1 MYYTELKGTEKMRIA
16 IGIGLAGLLVL
27 IGLLLYSPVFFLNV
41 AIRRMTVRDPATAD
55 PAPCWLD
62 GHVRELVSLVSFDGL
77 VLRAAYV
84 PAALPSGFTVIL
96 AHGYRG
102 VGRELSDYAR
112 FFHEKLGYNL
122 LIPDARSHGASEG
135 TYIGFGWLERLDYLR
150 WIDWVKGRTAA
161 AENTGLILFGV
172 SMGAATVMMTA
183 GEELPGE
190 VRAVIEDCGYT
201 SAEEEIRHVMKTRYH
216 LNSSLLLKISGR
228 LAKKRAGYTFE
239 EASSIGQVRKAK
251 VPILFI
257 HGDADTFVPFRMVYS
272 LYEACGG
279 KKELYVVKGAGHT
292 KAYGTDPAIY
302 ERRVTEFLKKY
313 LPD

>member
-1 MYYTELKGTEKMRIA
+1 MRIA
-16 IGIGLAGLLVL
+16 IGIGLAGFLVL
-27 IGLLLYSPVFFLNV
+27 IGLLLYSPVFFLN
-41 AIRRMTVRDPATAD
+41 ITIKRMAAKDPADAA

-62 GHVRELVSLVSFDGL
+62 GRGGEPVSLVSFDGL
-77 VLRAAYV
+77 ILRGIYI
-84 PAALPSGFTVIL
+84 PALPSSGRTVIL

-112 FFHEKLGYNL
+112 FFYEKLGYNL

-150 WIDWVKGRTAA
+150 WIDWAKERTAG
-161 AENTGLILFGV
+161 AENAGIVLFGV

-183 GEELPGE
+183 GEELPRE

-201 SAEEEIRHVMKTRYH
+201 SAVEEIRHVMRTRYH
-216 LNSSLLLKISGR
+216 LSSPLLLTIAGK
-228 LAKKRAGYTFE
+228 LVKKRAGYAFE

-257 HGDADTFVPFRMVYS
+257 HGDADTFVPSWMVYP
-272 LYEACGG
+272 LYEACGSE
-279 KKELYVVKGAGHT
+279 KELYVVKGAGHT
-292 KAYGTDPAIY
+292 KAYTTDPALY
-302 ERRVTEFLKKY
+302 ERRVSAFLEKY
-313 LPD
+313 VP